1 MSRSVGAGATG
12 TPGLLVALAALAAVS
27 LWAGTVAVTKVA
39 VTALD
44 PLTVALLRTLV
55 AGLLVLPLAAASLA
69 LRPRGARIW
78 RRLCT
83 SGLGAYVLFPILFTL
98 GMAQTSGVHAALIMA
113 GLPIFTGL
121 FSAAFERAWPGRRW
135 WLGSVI
141 ALAGT
146 AWLILG
152 PGGDGGGDGGSEGAG
167 GASLAGDL
175 LVLLGCLASSFGY
188 VVGGRAARDISAWQV
203 TLWGLVLA
211 SLLLLPLLAWTD
223 LSGLGQ
229 SGADTWLSIAYLA
242 LASTL
247 LAYALWYWALARGD
261 MARTGTFQFL
271 QLPIALGL
279 AALILGEALTLTLL
293 VTGAVILAGV
303 WLAQSAA
310 RPARANPQDASQ
322 GESSK

>member
-1 MSRSVGAGATG
+1 MSRSVGAGAAG
-12 TPGLLVALAALAAVS
+12 TSGLLVALAALAAVC

-44 PLTVALLRTLV
+44 PLAVALLRTLV
-55 AGLLVLPLAAASLA
+55 AGLLALPLAVASLA
-69 LRPRGARIW
+69 LRPRGLRTW
-78 RRLCT
+78 RRLSV

-113 GLPIFTGL
+113 GLPVFTGL

-135 WLGSVI
+135 WLGTGV

-152 PGGDGGGDGGSEGAG
+152 QGRNDG
-167 GASLAGDL
+167 GASLTGDL
-175 LVLLGCLASSFGY
+175 LVLVGCLASSFGY

-211 SLLLLPLLAWTD
+211 SVLLLPLLAWTD
-223 LSGLGQ
+223 LSGLAG
-229 SGADTWLSIAYLA
+229 SGSDIWLSIAYLA
-242 LASTL
+242 LASSL

-261 MARTGTFQFL
+261 MARTGAIQFL

-303 WLAQSAA
+303 WLAQTAK
-310 RPARANPQDASQ
+310 RPARADTRNAKQ
-322 GESSK
+322 GETSK

>member
-1 MSRSVGAGATG
+1 MSRSVGAGAVG
-12 TPGLLVALAALAAVS
+12 TPGLLVALAALAAVC

-39 VTALD
+39 VMTLD
-44 PLTVALLRTLV
+44 PLAVALLRTLV
-55 AGLLVLPLAAASLA
+55 AGLLALPLAAASLA
-69 LRPRGARIW
+69 LRPRGLRAW
-78 RRLCT
+78 RRLGV

-113 GLPIFTGL
+113 GLPVFTGL
-121 FSAAFERAWPGRRW
+121 FAAAFERAWPGRRW
-135 WLGSVI
+135 WLGTAI

-146 AWLILG
+146 AWLILRPSG
-152 PGGDGGGDGGSEGAG
+152 EGGGEAG
-167 GASLAGDL
+167 GASLTGDL
-175 LVLLGCLASSFGY
+175 LVLAGCLASSFGY

-223 LSGLGQ
+223 LSGLGR
-229 SGADTWLSIAYLA
+229 SGTDIWLSIAYLA
-242 LASTL
+242 LASSL

-261 MARTGTFQFL
+261 MARTGAIQFL

-303 WLAQSAA
+303 WLAQTA
-310 RPARANPQDASQ
+310 RRSSRSDTRNAKQ
-322 GESSK
+322 GETSK

>member
-1 MSRSVGAGATG
+1 MSRPVGAGVAG
-12 TPGLLVALAALAAVS
+12 TPGLLVALAALAAVC

-44 PLTVALLRTLV
+44 PLAVALLRTLV
-55 AGLLVLPLAAASLA
+55 AGLLALPLAAASLA
-69 LRPRGARIW
+69 LRPRGQQAW
-78 RRLCT
+78 RRLGV
-83 SGLGAYVLFPILFTL
+83 SGLGAYVLFPILFSL
-98 GMAQTSGVHAALIMA
+98 GLAQTSGVHAALIMA
-113 GLPIFTGL
+113 GLPVFTGL
-121 FSAAFERAWPGRRW
+121 FAAVFERAWPGRRW
-135 WLGSVI
+135 WLGTAI

-152 PGGDGGGDGGSEGAG
+152 PIGGTDGERGGEAG
-167 GASLAGDL
+167 GASLTGDL

-188 VVGGRAARDISAWQV
+188 VVGGRAARDIPAWQV

-211 SLLLLPLLAWTD
+211 SILLLPLLAWTD
-223 LSGLGQ
+223 LSGLGR
-229 SGADTWLSIAYLA
+229 SGADIWLSIAYLA
-242 LASTL
+242 LASSL

-261 MARTGTFQFL
+261 MARTGAIQFL

-303 WLAQSAA
+303 WLAQTA
-310 RPARANPQDASQ
+310 RRPSPADAHNAKQ
-322 GESSK
+322 GETSK